1 MSTVGAGARPEFRG
15 GPSAESE
22 SSESGS
28 GIKERGGEAA
38 HGALRGVIAAMAMT
52 GLRSFTVSIGL
63 VDEPPPRAILRQKSK
78 GLFRVMPR
86 RFRRA
91 GQELCHWGYGA
102 AGGAAF
108 AMLPERVRMQA
119 WSGPVFG
126 LGIWVGFEMGIAPVL
141 GLSQAKKP
149 RPVDR
154 LSLAVDHLLYGLV
167 LSETRSR
174 PRE

>member
-1 MSTVGAGARPEFRG
+1 MNAAGAGAPA
-15 GPSAESE
+15 GPGPAAER
-22 SSESGS
+22 SGT
-28 GIKERGGEAA
+28 GGEIA

-52 GLRSFTVSIGL
+52 GMRSFTISTGL

-78 GLFRVMPR
+78 GLFRVVPR

-91 GQELCHWGYGA
+91 GQELFHWSYGA

-108 AMLPERVRMQA
+108 ALLPDNVRLRSWA
-119 WSGPVFG
+119 GPAYG
-126 LGIWVGFEMGIAPVL
+126 LLIWIGFEIGLAPAL
-141 GLSQAKKP
+141 DLAQAKKA

-154 LSLAVDHLLYGLV
+154 VALAVDHLLYGLV

>member
-1 MSTVGAGARPEFRG
+1 MSAAGAGAPAGPGPAAERPSTADE
-15 GPSAESE
+15 
-22 SSESGS
+22 
-28 GIKERGGEAA
+28 IA

-52 GLRSFTVSIGL
+52 GMRSFTISTGL
-63 VDEPPPRAILRQKSK
+63 VEEPPPRAILRQKSK
-78 GLFRVMPR
+78 GLFRVVPR

-91 GQELCHWGYGA
+91 GQELFHWGYGA

-108 AMLPERVRMQA
+108 AVLPDNVRLRSWA
-119 WSGPVFG
+119 GPAYG
-126 LGIWVGFEMGIAPVL
+126 LLIWIGFEIGLAPGL
-141 GLSQAKKP
+141 DLSQAKKP

-154 LSLAVDHLLYGLV
+154 AALAVDHLLYGLV

>member
-1 MSTVGAGARPEFRG
+1 MSAPDAGAPPAPDPAADRP
-15 GPSAESE
+15 STA
-22 SSESGS
+22 
-28 GIKERGGEAA
+28 GEIA

-52 GLRSFTVSIGL
+52 GMRSVTVSTGL
-63 VDEPPPRAILRQKSK
+63 VKEPPPRAILRQKSK

-91 GQELCHWGYGA
+91 GQELFHWGYGA

-108 AMLPERVRMQA
+108 AVLPDRVRLRPWA
-119 WSGPVFG
+119 GPAYG
-126 LGIWVGFEMGIAPVL
+126 LLFWVGFEIVLAPAL
-141 GLSQAKKP
+141 DLSQARRA

-154 LSLAVDHLLYGLV
+154 AALAVDHLLYGLV